1 MRNVVALGHNCA
13 TGSTPL
19 FGSPGM
25 VLPVTSAVAES
36 LVGLGSTG
44 VLVVRVAVF
53 VTGLV
58 PFTVTVM
65 CSVAVAPATSTPM
78 FHIPVPAE

>member
-1 MRNVVALGHNCA
+1 MRNVVALGHNWA

-19 FGSPGM
+19 FGSPGV
-25 VLPVTSAVAES
+25 VLPVTMDVAES

-58 PFTVTVM
+58 PFTVTVRL
-65 CSVAVAPATSTPM
+65 SVALAPDASTPM
-78 FHIPVPAE
+78 SHIPVPVE